1 MLMSKKLILGLV
13 FGIAAG
19 TAAAFL
25 IRFRNE
31 NSLIPDD
38 NGDDENDLLDK
49 ANNYLL
55 LAKNKVEEM
64 VKKAET
70 ESMSLLDE
78 AGNILSRV
86 KDSTARV
93 HSSESEEIYSDMEK
107 TKKEIEEII
116 DNFRKKL

>member
-1 MLMSKKLILGLV
+1 MSKKLIFGLV
-13 FGIAAG
+13 FGMAAG

-25 IRFRNE
+25 FRFRNE
-31 NSLIPDD
+31 NSLSPD
-38 NGDDENDLLDK
+38 NEGDDENDLLDK

-64 VKKAET
+64 VKNAET

-93 HSSESEEIYSDMEK
+93 HSNESEEIYNDMEK

>member
-1 MLMSKKLILGLV
+1 MILGLV

-31 NSLIPDD
+31 NSLINED

-93 HSSESEEIYSDMEK
+93 HNSESEGIYSDMEK